1 MKKNR
6 RLLPFRVGAP
16 PPPPPPRPMA
26 LFCRHFL
33 PKKTIFV
40 KSLMT
45 GQPPSPQGQKSY
57 FFIFFFLPIANPQ
70 NTSQRIF
77 SAKGIPPPPPQQ
89 KIFFAIKK
97 LNGIC
102 FPHFSYSGTF
112 NGKNTLSC
120 NLRVP
125 SGKPL
130 FKMCCFHM
138 AIARKGRGEG
148 GCKGL
153 PGWFG
158 AFFPPAYSGLTEG
171 GVQSTLST
179 LVSNQLTC

>member
-1 MKKNR
+1 MKKEQKT
-6 RLLPFRVGAP
+6 FAT
-16 PPPPPPRPMA
+16 PMT

-33 PKKTIFV
+33 PQKKIFV
-40 KSLMT
+40 KSVMT

-57 FFIFFFLPIANPQ
+57 FFIFFFLPPCKPAKY
-70 NTSQRIF
+70 F
-77 SAKGIPPPPPQQ
+77 LAKGIPLPPPPPQQ

-112 NGKNTLSC
+112 DGKNTLSC

-138 AIARKGRGEG
+138 AIALKGRGEG

-158 AFFPPAYSGLTEG
+158 APFFSTFAHLTEG
-171 GVQSTLST
+171 GGLKLFGQ
-179 LVSNQLTC
+179 CPY